1 MDVNE
6 AMRQAIACAHS
17 VEGRTAPRPPVG
29 AVVVRDARVVGK
41 GATSPPYGPHAEIHA
56 LNAAGE
62 LARGAD
68 LYVTLEPCSV
78 TIHTPP
84 CTRAIIDAGIRR
96 VFVGSL
102 DPNPLVYQ
110 QGIAQ
115 LREAGIEVTV
125 GVEAAESAEI
135 MRPFATFMQRG
146 RPYVTAKWAMTLDG
160 KLATHTGDAYWISG
174 PIARRWV
181 HNLRDR
187 TDAILVGA
195 GTVRADDPLLTVRL
209 ADGEHDYEREPRPD
223 PWRVVLTTTGILPAQ
238 SKLLQPDFAGRTCVM
253 VGENCAAEQLQ
264 QLRNYGVEVIQV
276 ALKER
281 GELDLAAVL
290 ALLAQK
296 GVMHVLL
303 EGGSHV
309 LGSAFDQ
316 QLIDHVAAFIA
327 PKVVGGEGAPSPV
340 AGRGLAVMQDAL
352 QLQHIRTQMMGDDI
366 LLEGEIAHDK
376 KIL

>member
-1 MDVNE
+1 MDASE
-6 AMRQAIACAHS
+6 AMRQAIAYARS

-29 AVVVRDARVVGK
+29 AVVVRDAQVVGK
-41 GATSPPYGPHAEIHA
+41 GATSPPYGSHAEIHA

-84 CTRAIIDAGIRR
+84 CTGAIVAAGIRR
-96 VFVGSL
+96 VIVGSL
-102 DPNPLVYQ
+102 DPNPLVHQ

-115 LREAGIEVTV
+115 LRAAGIEVTV
-125 GVEAAESAEI
+125 GVEAAETTEI
-135 MRPFATFMQRG
+135 IRPFATFMQRG

-160 KLATHTGDAYWISG
+160 KLATRTGDAYWISG
-174 PIARRWV
+174 SVARRWV

-187 TDAILVGA
+187 CDAILVGA

-209 ADGEHDYEREPRPD
+209 ADGERTYERTPRPD
-223 PWRVVLTTTGILPAQ
+223 PLRVVLTTTGVLPAR
-238 SKLLQPDFAGRTCVM
+238 SKLLQPQLAEMTCVM
-253 VGENCAAEQLQ
+253 VGEDCSAEQLR
-264 QLRNYGVEVIQV
+264 QLRAYGVEVMQV
-276 ALKER
+276 ALREH

-290 ALLAQK
+290 AILAQK

-316 QLIDHVAAFIA
+316 QLIDHVVAFIA
-327 PKVVGGEGAPSPV
+327 PKVVGGKAAPSPI

-352 QLQHIRTQMMGDDI
+352 QLQHVKTQMVGDDI
-366 LLEGEIAHDK
+366 LLEGEVVYGQ